1 MFLEGFLLHT
11 ELMSFDNGNRRWHKS
26 KLLHHF
32 IGWLLPALF
41 TGIWS
46 LSVEMSGLTKSC
58 WKGYATSKTIW
69 IVTGPMLLALIINFI
84 FLLSIIRILI
94 TKLKNSRD
102 KATLKAIKATALLI
116 PLLGVE
122 HLIFCF
128 NPSSSN
134 LSLQGVYLILNGFFK
149 SIQGLAFSILYC
161 FANSQVKYLFI
172 YFKIQFKCI

>member
-1 MFLEGFLLHT
+1 MISIYSKDWLCKCLKWLNIYTTLSSINWMFLEGFLLHT

-84 FLLSIIRILI
+84 FISRMRHPECHKWLTMTPSLPCF
-94 TKLKNSRD
+94 KLKI
-102 KATLKAIKATALLI
+102 TFIIVFL
-116 PLLGVE
+116 PL
-122 HLIFCF
+122 FCHQISTF
-128 NPSSSN
+128 DVSS
-134 LSLQGVYLILNGFFK
+134 K
-149 SIQGLAFSILYC
+149 C
-161 FANSQVKYLFI
+161 EEECHSQVVSESIFSLI
-172 YFKIQFKCI
+172 YH